1 MRRDRSHLIQCF
13 AALLITFNRT
23 QHAQAKINE
32 SDKKPQQCLPASL
45 KVCALRLSSP
55 RRHEDYENARLF
67 FERFHFE
74 MKYKM
79 FDNGLAFSE
88 PSAIS
93 MFMLSKKKKDDQTTS
108 RSHRFFIYDFFLFM
122 RTTIGRSFSSF
133 FDENARPPY
142 M

>member
-1 MRRDRSHLIQCF
+1 MFTCQS
-13 AALLITFNRT
+13 
-23 QHAQAKINE
+23 
-32 SDKKPQQCLPASL
+32 ASL
-45 KVCALRLSSP
+45 HSAFVLTAC
-55 RRHEDYENARLF
+55 RHEDYENARLF
-67 FERFHFE
+67 FELFHFK

-79 FDNGLAFSE
+79 FHDGLAFSE

-122 RTTIGRSFSSF
+122 RTTIGRSFSLF